1 MDERGFLQRRLIAK
15 RVEAEVE
22 ATAPITDDKDALYE
36 FVLAMIEKVNTIFR
50 EGAGNISHT
59 TDKHIHD
66 LCCYFIAEKRRRH
79 QKNPLPAFD
88 DSESTLV
95 ESS

>member
-15 RVEAEVE
+15 RIEEQVE

-36 FVLAMIEKVNTIFR
+36 FVLDMIEKVNEIFR
-50 EGAGNISHT
+50 EGAGNISQT

-66 LCCYFIAEKRRRH
+66 LCCYFIAEKRKQH
-79 QKNPLPAFD
+79 QKTPLPSFD
-88 DSESTLV
+88 ESTLV